1 MMKITLRNGIDVP
14 QIGLGTWQITD
25 RSVMREVIADG
36 FSAGYR
42 LIDTAAAYSNEI
54 AVARAIRES
63 NIPRGEVLLSDKAWN
78 TSRGYAMVQEACR
91 NSLKKMKT
99 DYFDI
104 YLIHWPASPKL
115 YPDWEEINAET
126 WRGMEQL
133 YRDGLVRAIGVCNF
147 KKHHLEKLKKTAE
160 ILPFIVQSEIHPGMD
175 QCELLEYCNDNGIRV
190 EAASPL
196 GNGQILKNETLRRIA
211 DGYGRSSAQVCIRW
225 ALQKGLIVIPKTVK
239 KERLQENMD
248 VYGFTLL
255 SGDME
260 AIDAIPYCG
269 GLAIDPDE
277 VTEFG

>member
-78 TSRGYAMVQEACR
+78 TCRGYAMVQEACR

-175 QCELLEYCNDNGIRV
+175 QCELMEYCNDNGIRV

-211 DGYGRSSAQVCIRW
+211 DGYGRSSAQICIRW

-277 VTEFG
+277 VIEFG